1 MRSKIPRQC
10 WQGLSS
16 WSNNENDNFLL
27 YFRYEFQ
34 IIGAVTSSLVQ
45 FCLQFGSYTLILYML
60 ETLARL
66 NEDSATEVQ
75 LDKGTRDTVAEK
87 IEEFGFKSLWLSGV
101 ASGLSLCVAQYS
113 AFKIQHEHDMT
124 LSQR

>member
-1 MRSKIPRQC
+1 M
-10 WQGLSS
+10 
-16 WSNNENDNFLL
+16 
-27 YFRYEFQ
+27 
-34 IIGAVTSSLVQ
+34 V
-45 FCLQFGSYTLILYML
+45 ILYML

-66 NEDSATEVQ
+66 NEDSASEVQ

-124 LSQR
+124 LSQRWGTYHHNTQAKVHIV

>member
-1 MRSKIPRQC
+1 M
-10 WQGLSS
+10 
-16 WSNNENDNFLL
+16 
-27 YFRYEFQ
+27 
-34 IIGAVTSSLVQ
+34 TSSLVQ
-45 FCLQFGSYTLILYML
+45 FCLQFGSYMVILYML

-66 NEDSATEVQ
+66 NEDSASEVQ

-87 IEEFGFKSLWLSGV
+87 IEQFSFKSLWLSGV

-124 LSQR
+124 LSQRYKEYPQKSKYMG